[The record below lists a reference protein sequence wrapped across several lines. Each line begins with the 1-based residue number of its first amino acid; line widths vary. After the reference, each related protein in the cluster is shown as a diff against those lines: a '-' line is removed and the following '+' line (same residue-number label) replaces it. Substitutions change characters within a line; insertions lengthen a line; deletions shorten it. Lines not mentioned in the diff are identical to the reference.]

1 MALYLLSLAIIFS
14 ALSTVNSQVT
24 NMPLAKG
31 DCDSTVTF
39 QGMSL
44 DIYSEYG
51 LMMTRIDYLALNRV
65 LFDWAESYDSKVSS
79 INPSVQRDTTLN
91 KSRTGTVSEA

>member
-1 MALYLLSLAIIFS
+1 
-14 ALSTVNSQVT
+14 
-24 NMPLAKG
+24 
-31 DCDSTVTF
+31 
-39 QGMSL
+39 
-44 DIYSEYG
+44 
-51 LMMTRIDYLALNRV
+51 MMTRIDYLALNRV